1 MSNSSP
7 SQNIHS
13 IETCINSILKACA
26 FFKRRAYYKAPTK
39 YDGCMIDLVQHS
51 ERSRGFD
58 AQLCP
63 KHFVVLSLSE
73 SRSDVNLAL
82 GYYLLGHLTSGQ
94 SSLPAQIYRLPPGGS
109 HHSAFLDNKIQLQW
123 SCPSFILA
131 HLLSS

>member
-13 IETCINSILKACA
+13 IETCVKFIVKACA
-26 FFKRRAYYKAPTK
+26 LWAYYRAPTK
-39 YDGCMIDLVQHS
+39 YDGGMIDLVQHS

-63 KHFVVLSLSE
+63 KHFVVLSLSDY
-73 SRSDVNLAL
+73 RSDVKLVL
-82 GYYLLGHLTSGQ
+82 SHYLLGHLTSGQ
-94 SSLPAQIYRLPPGGS
+94 SSLPVQIYRLPPGGS

-123 SCPSFILA
+123 SCPSIFLA
-131 HLLSS
+131 HLMSS